1 MPSAALSASAESAYE
16 SFIDTSAAEL
26 VFPAVGFILDVS
38 SAENEEEFKSS
49 SLRLSL
55 CKDANDELA
64 SDVAPNT
71 HTMSA
76 ARSTTLEKMKARC
89 ILLKVWT

>member
-38 SAENEEEFKSS
+38 SAENEEFKSS
-49 SLRLSL
+49 SLRLPL